1 MLSTSRPAHKFS
13 GGIRIKQLSEAQM
26 TDPQDKPQIHS
37 EEPGS
42 RRDPEER
49 PAESEEE
56 VREKMLDKTLADS
69 FPTSDP
75 PSSIPDP
82 ATEDEAA

>member
-1 MLSTSRPAHKFS
+1 MQPKAPADSARKPH
-13 GGIRIKQLSEAQM
+13 
-26 TDPQDKPQIHS
+26 DPEKV
-37 EEPGS
+37 GS

-49 PAESEEE
+49 PASHPESI
-56 VREKMLDKTLADS
+56 RDKMLDKTLADS

-82 ATEDEAA
+82 CEDDSFVNDRDGQKKAS

>member
-1 MLSTSRPAHKFS
+1 
-13 GGIRIKQLSEAQM
+13 M
-26 TDPQDKPQIHS
+26 TDERDNPKELAAIPGETGSGLKQNP

-49 PAESEEE
+49 PVEQPHQI
-56 VREKMLDKTLADS
+56 REKTMDKTLADS

-82 ATEDEAA
+82 SSDDPNHGKEKAA